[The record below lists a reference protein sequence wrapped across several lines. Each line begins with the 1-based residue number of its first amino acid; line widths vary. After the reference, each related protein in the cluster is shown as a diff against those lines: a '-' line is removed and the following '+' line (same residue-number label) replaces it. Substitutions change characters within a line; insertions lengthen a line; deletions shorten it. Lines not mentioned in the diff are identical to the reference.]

1 VDPLAAGQLRLY
13 VSVEPAAALAPV
25 VALLGARGAG
35 VRNVHLGTPSL
46 EDVFIGLTGRG
57 LR

>member
-1 VDPLAAGQLRLY
+1 